1 MKRSRR
7 SVAISLFVA
16 LAVASVFVVA
26 IAGCSGSNDGAS
38 TSALEGLDA
47 SQVKDDDLKTLNV
60 GSDLYPPF
68 VYTDEYGDIVGLDVE
83 ILTEALARIGYKPKY
98 QLIDWEKKKELLASG
113 ELDCVMGS
121 FSMTGREN
129 EYRWAGPY
137 LASRQVV
144 AVDPQSDIYTLADL
158 EDKIVAVQSTTKPE
172 DILLNR
178 INENVPQI
186 KELYSFSDGSYLNP
200 ALVEGLVDAIAA
212 HESSFLTYEKDYG
225 VTYRILDEPLLE
237 VGLGT
242 AFDINDTRGIDVK
255 LTHAYQEML
264 ADGTMERLVSKYFDD
279 PSPFLNMEACHDRCA
294 RPRCSGAG
302 QSFGRGMAP
311 CRSAGDSALGCCRHD
326 ELRLHDGP
334 SRAALCRR
342 CRLRGDAEPFLRC
355 IQQRLYDQ
363 KPDSRY
369 GDRRR
374 GCPRYGARRFS
385 G

>member
-1 MKRSRR
+1 MRASRGAFCRVGGKAPYGKASVTIGRSSDFICYYFLAFQSVNRIVWSSMKRPRR

-16 LAVASVFVVA
+16 LAVACAFVVA

-38 TSALEGLDA
+38 TSALEKLDA

-129 EYRWAGPY
+129 EYRLAGPY

-158 EDKIVAVQSTTKPE
+158 EDKVVAVQSTTKPE
-172 DILLNR
+172 GILLNR
-178 INENVPQI
+178 TNENVPQI
-186 KELYSFSDGSYLNP
+186 KELYSFSDRSCLNP
-200 ALVEGLVDAIAA
+200 ALVEGLVGAIAA
-212 HESSFLTYEKDYG
+212 HESLLLTYERDYG

-242 AFDINDTRGIDVK
+242 AFDINDTSGVDVK

-279 PSPFLNMEACHDRCA
+279 PSPFLNMEGL
-294 RPRCSGAG
+294 S
-302 QSFGRGMAP
+302 
-311 CRSAGDSALGCCRHD
+311 
-326 ELRLHDGP
+326 
-334 SRAALCRR
+334 
-342 CRLRGDAEPFLRC
+342 
-355 IQQRLYDQ
+355 
-363 KPDSRY
+363 
-369 GDRRR
+369 
-374 GCPRYGARRFS
+374 
-385 G
+385 

>member
-1 MKRSRR
+1 MKKTRR
-7 SVAISLFVA
+7 SVAITLLLA
-16 LAVASVFVVA
+16 LAIVGVFGVA
-26 IAGCSGSNDGAS
+26 IAGFFGSSNGGSAS
-38 TSALEGLDA
+38 SEKSAA
-47 SQVKDDDLKTLNV
+47 SHAKNASLKTLNV

-68 VYTDEYGDIVGLDVE
+68 VYSDEYGNIVGLDVE

-98 QLIDWEKKKELLASG
+98 QLIDWEKKKELLANG

-144 AVDPQSDIYTLADL
+144 AVDPESDIYTLADL
-158 EDKIVAVQSTTKPE
+158 KDKVVAVQPTTKPE
-172 DILLNR
+172 GILLNSA
-178 INENVPQI
+178 NENVPQI
-186 KELYSFSDGSYLNP
+186 KELYSFSDRSYLNP

-212 HESSFLTYEKDYG
+212 HESSLLTYEKDYG

-279 PSPFLNMEACHDRCA
+279 PSPFLNVEGL
-294 RPRCSGAG
+294 S
-302 QSFGRGMAP
+302 
-311 CRSAGDSALGCCRHD
+311 
-326 ELRLHDGP
+326 
-334 SRAALCRR
+334 
-342 CRLRGDAEPFLRC
+342 
-355 IQQRLYDQ
+355 
-363 KPDSRY
+363 
-369 GDRRR
+369 
-374 GCPRYGARRFS
+374 
-385 G
+385 

>member
-16 LAVASVFVVA
+16 LAVASAFVVA
-26 IAGCSGSNDGAS
+26 IAGCSRSDDGTS
-38 TSALEGLDA
+38 TSAVEGPAA
-47 SQVKDDDLKTLNV
+47 SQVKDDKDDGLKTLNV

-68 VYTDEYGDIVGLDVE
+68 VYSDEYGNIVGLDVE

-144 AVDPQSDIYTLADL
+144 AVDPESDIYTLADL
-158 EDKIVAVQSTTKPE
+158 KDKVVAVQSTTKPE
-172 DILLNR
+172 SILLNHT
-178 INENVPQI
+178 NENVPQI
-186 KELYSFSDGSYLNP
+186 KELYCFSDRSCLNP

-212 HESSFLTYEKDYG
+212 HESLLLTYEKDYG

-279 PSPFLNMEACHDRCA
+279 PSPFLNVEGL
-294 RPRCSGAG
+294 S
-302 QSFGRGMAP
+302 
-311 CRSAGDSALGCCRHD
+311 
-326 ELRLHDGP
+326 
-334 SRAALCRR
+334 
-342 CRLRGDAEPFLRC
+342 
-355 IQQRLYDQ
+355 
-363 KPDSRY
+363 
-369 GDRRR
+369 
-374 GCPRYGARRFS
+374 
-385 G
+385 

>member
-7 SVAISLFVA
+7 PIAITLLIA
-16 LAVASVFVVA
+16 LALVGVLGVAMV
-26 IAGCSGSNDGAS
+26 GCSGLSDSAQKAS
-38 TSALEGLDA
+38 SEEADA
-47 SQVKDDDLKTLNV
+47 AQAKDDNLKTLNV

-68 VYTDEYGDIVGLDVE
+68 VYNDEYGNIVGLDVE

-121 FSMTGREN
+121 FTMTGREG

-144 AVDPQSDIYTLADL
+144 AVDPESDIYTLADL

-172 DILLNR
+172 SILLNR
-178 INENVPQI
+178 LNENVPHI
-186 KELYSFSDGSYLNP
+186 KELYSFSDRSYLNP
-200 ALVEGLVDAIAA
+200 ALVEGLVDAMAA
-212 HESSFLTYEKDYG
+212 HESSLLTYEKDYG

-255 LTHAYQEML
+255 LTKAYRDML

-279 PSPFLNMEACHDRCA
+279 PTPFLNVEGL
-294 RPRCSGAG
+294 S
-302 QSFGRGMAP
+302 
-311 CRSAGDSALGCCRHD
+311 
-326 ELRLHDGP
+326 
-334 SRAALCRR
+334 
-342 CRLRGDAEPFLRC
+342 
-355 IQQRLYDQ
+355 
-363 KPDSRY
+363 
-369 GDRRR
+369 
-374 GCPRYGARRFS
+374 
-385 G
+385 

>member
-1 MKRSRR
+1 MKKTRR
-7 SVAISLFVA
+7 SVAITLLLV
-16 LAVASVFVVA
+16 LAIVGVFGVA
-26 IAGCSGSNDGAS
+26 IAGYSGSSNGGSAS
-38 TSALEGLDA
+38 SEKSAA
-47 SQVKDDDLKTLNV
+47 SHAKNASLKTLNV

-68 VYTDEYGDIVGLDVE
+68 VYSDEYGNIVGLDVE

-98 QLIDWEKKKELLASG
+98 QLIDWEKKKELLANG

-144 AVDPQSDIYTLADL
+144 AVDPESDIYTLADL
-158 EDKIVAVQSTTKPE
+158 KDKVVAVQSTTKPE

-178 INENVPQI
+178 TNENVPQI
-186 KELYSFSDGSYLNP
+186 KELYSFSDRSYLNP

-212 HESSFLTYEKDYG
+212 HESSLLTYEKDYG

-279 PSPFLNMEACHDRCA
+279 PSPFLNVEGL
-294 RPRCSGAG
+294 S
-302 QSFGRGMAP
+302 
-311 CRSAGDSALGCCRHD
+311 
-326 ELRLHDGP
+326 
-334 SRAALCRR
+334 
-342 CRLRGDAEPFLRC
+342 
-355 IQQRLYDQ
+355 
-363 KPDSRY
+363 
-369 GDRRR
+369 
-374 GCPRYGARRFS
+374 
-385 G
+385 

>member
-1 MKRSRR
+1 MKRPRR

-16 LAVASVFVVA
+16 LAVASAFVVA
-26 IAGCSGSNDGAS
+26 IAGCSGSNGGAS
-38 TSALEGLDA
+38 TSTLEGLEALQAKGDN
-47 SQVKDDDLKTLNV
+47 LKTLNV

-121 FSMTGREN
+121 FSMTGREK

-158 EDKIVAVQSTTKPE
+158 EDKVVAVQSTTKPE
-172 DILLNR
+172 GILLNR
-178 INENVPQI
+178 TNENVPQI
-186 KELYSFSDGSYLNP
+186 KELYCFSDRSYLNP

-212 HESSFLTYEKDYG
+212 HESSLLTYEKDYG

-242 AFDINDTRGIDVK
+242 AFDINDTRDIDVK

-279 PSPFLNMEACHDRCA
+279 PLPFLNMEGL
-294 RPRCSGAG
+294 S
-302 QSFGRGMAP
+302 
-311 CRSAGDSALGCCRHD
+311 
-326 ELRLHDGP
+326 
-334 SRAALCRR
+334 
-342 CRLRGDAEPFLRC
+342 
-355 IQQRLYDQ
+355 
-363 KPDSRY
+363 
-369 GDRRR
+369 
-374 GCPRYGARRFS
+374 
-385 G
+385 

>member
-1 MKRSRR
+1 MKRFRR

-26 IAGCSGSNDGAS
+26 IAGCFGSNDGAS

-113 ELDCVMGS
+113 ELDCVMGG

-144 AVDPQSDIYTLADL
+144 AVDPQSDIYALADL

-242 AFDINDTRGIDVK
+242 AFDINDTHGIDVK

-279 PSPFLNMEACHDRCA
+279 PSPFLNMEGL
-294 RPRCSGAG
+294 S
-302 QSFGRGMAP
+302 
-311 CRSAGDSALGCCRHD
+311 
-326 ELRLHDGP
+326 
-334 SRAALCRR
+334 
-342 CRLRGDAEPFLRC
+342 
-355 IQQRLYDQ
+355 
-363 KPDSRY
+363 
-369 GDRRR
+369 
-374 GCPRYGARRFS
+374 
-385 G
+385 

>member
-1 MKRSRR
+1 MKKTRR
-7 SVAISLFVA
+7 SVAITLLLA
-16 LAVASVFVVA
+16 LAIVGVFGVA
-26 IAGCSGSNDGAS
+26 IAGFSGSSNGGSAS
-38 TSALEGLDA
+38 SEKSAA
-47 SQVKDDDLKTLNV
+47 SHAKNVSLKTLNV

-68 VYTDEYGDIVGLDVE
+68 VYSDEYGNIVGLDVE

-98 QLIDWEKKKELLASG
+98 QLIDWEKKKELLANG

-144 AVDPQSDIYTLADL
+144 AVDPESDIYTLADL
-158 EDKIVAVQSTTKPE
+158 KDKVVAVQSTTKPE
-172 DILLNR
+172 GILLDST
-178 INENVPQI
+178 NENVPQI
-186 KELYSFSDGSYLNP
+186 KELYSFSDRSYLNP

-212 HESSFLTYEKDYG
+212 HESSLLTYEKDYG

-279 PSPFLNMEACHDRCA
+279 PSPFLNVEGL
-294 RPRCSGAG
+294 S
-302 QSFGRGMAP
+302 
-311 CRSAGDSALGCCRHD
+311 
-326 ELRLHDGP
+326 
-334 SRAALCRR
+334 
-342 CRLRGDAEPFLRC
+342 
-355 IQQRLYDQ
+355 
-363 KPDSRY
+363 
-369 GDRRR
+369 
-374 GCPRYGARRFS
+374 
-385 G
+385 

>member
-1 MKRSRR
+1 MKKTRR
-7 SVAISLFVA
+7 SVAITLLLA
-16 LAVASVFVVA
+16 LAIVGVFGVA
-26 IAGCSGSNDGAS
+26 IAGCSGSSNGGSAS
-38 TSALEGLDA
+38 SEKSAA
-47 SQVKDDDLKTLNV
+47 SHAKNASLKTLNV

-68 VYTDEYGDIVGLDVE
+68 VYSDEYGNIVGLDVE

-98 QLIDWEKKKELLASG
+98 QLIDWEKKKELLANG

-144 AVDPQSDIYTLADL
+144 AVDPESDIYTLADL
-158 EDKIVAVQSTTKPE
+158 KDKVVAVQSTTKPE
-172 DILLNR
+172 GILLNST
-178 INENVPQI
+178 NENVPQI
-186 KELYSFSDGSYLNP
+186 KELYSFSDRSYLNP

-212 HESSFLTYEKDYG
+212 HESSLLTYEKDYG

-279 PSPFLNMEACHDRCA
+279 PSPFLNVEGL
-294 RPRCSGAG
+294 S
-302 QSFGRGMAP
+302 
-311 CRSAGDSALGCCRHD
+311 
-326 ELRLHDGP
+326 
-334 SRAALCRR
+334 
-342 CRLRGDAEPFLRC
+342 
-355 IQQRLYDQ
+355 
-363 KPDSRY
+363 
-369 GDRRR
+369 
-374 GCPRYGARRFS
+374 
-385 G
+385 

>member
-1 MKRSRR
+1 MKKTRR
-7 SVAISLFVA
+7 SVAITLLLA
-16 LAVASVFVVA
+16 LAIVGVFGVA
-26 IAGCSGSNDGAS
+26 IAGFSGSSNGGSAS
-38 TSALEGLDA
+38 SEKSAA
-47 SQVKDDDLKTLNV
+47 SHAKNASLKTLNV

-68 VYTDEYGDIVGLDVE
+68 VYSDEYGNIVGLDVE

-144 AVDPQSDIYTLADL
+144 AVDPESDIYTLADL
-158 EDKIVAVQSTTKPE
+158 KDKVVAVQSTTKPE
-172 DILLNR
+172 DILLNHT
-178 INENVPQI
+178 NENVPQI
-186 KELYSFSDGSYLNP
+186 KELCSFSDRSYLNP

-212 HESSFLTYEKDYG
+212 HESSLLTYEKDYG

-279 PSPFLNMEACHDRCA
+279 PSPFLNVEGL
-294 RPRCSGAG
+294 S
-302 QSFGRGMAP
+302 
-311 CRSAGDSALGCCRHD
+311 
-326 ELRLHDGP
+326 
-334 SRAALCRR
+334 
-342 CRLRGDAEPFLRC
+342 
-355 IQQRLYDQ
+355 
-363 KPDSRY
+363 
-369 GDRRR
+369 
-374 GCPRYGARRFS
+374 
-385 G
+385 

>member
-16 LAVASVFVVA
+16 LAVASAFVVA
-26 IAGCSGSNDGAS
+26 IAGCSRSDDGTS
-38 TSALEGLDA
+38 TSAVEGPAA
-47 SQVKDDDLKTLNV
+47 SQVKDDKNASLKTLNV

-68 VYTDEYGDIVGLDVE
+68 VYSDAYGNIVGLDVE

-144 AVDPQSDIYTLADL
+144 AVDPESDIYTLADL
-158 EDKIVAVQSTTKPE
+158 KDKVVAVQSTTKPE
-172 DILLNR
+172 DILLNHT
-178 INENVPQI
+178 NENVPQI
-186 KELYSFSDGSYLNP
+186 KELYSFSDRSYLNP

-212 HESSFLTYEKDYG
+212 HESSLLTYEKDYG

-255 LTHAYQEML
+255 LTHAYQKML
-264 ADGTMERLVSKYFDD
+264 ADGTMKRLVSKYFDD
-279 PSPFLNMEACHDRCA
+279 PSPFLNMEGL
-294 RPRCSGAG
+294 S
-302 QSFGRGMAP
+302 
-311 CRSAGDSALGCCRHD
+311 
-326 ELRLHDGP
+326 
-334 SRAALCRR
+334 
-342 CRLRGDAEPFLRC
+342 
-355 IQQRLYDQ
+355 
-363 KPDSRY
+363 
-369 GDRRR
+369 
-374 GCPRYGARRFS
+374 
-385 G
+385 

>member
-1 MKRSRR
+1 MKKTRR
-7 SVAISLFVA
+7 SVAITLLLA
-16 LAVASVFVVA
+16 LAIVGVFGVA
-26 IAGCSGSNDGAS
+26 IAGFSGSSNGGSAS
-38 TSALEGLDA
+38 SEKSAA
-47 SQVKDDDLKTLNV
+47 SHAKNASLKTLNV

-68 VYTDEYGDIVGLDVE
+68 VYSDEYGNIVGLDVE

-98 QLIDWEKKKELLASG
+98 QLIDWEKKEELLASG

-158 EDKIVAVQSTTKPE
+158 EDKVVAVQSTTKPE
-172 DILLNR
+172 DILLNHT
-178 INENVPQI
+178 NENVPQI
-186 KELYSFSDGSYLNP
+186 KELYSFSDRSYLNP

-212 HESSFLTYEKDYG
+212 HESSLLTYEKDYG

-255 LTHAYQEML
+255 LAHAYQEML

-279 PSPFLNMEACHDRCA
+279 PSPFLNMEGL
-294 RPRCSGAG
+294 S
-302 QSFGRGMAP
+302 
-311 CRSAGDSALGCCRHD
+311 
-326 ELRLHDGP
+326 
-334 SRAALCRR
+334 
-342 CRLRGDAEPFLRC
+342 
-355 IQQRLYDQ
+355 
-363 KPDSRY
+363 
-369 GDRRR
+369 
-374 GCPRYGARRFS
+374 
-385 G
+385 

>member
-1 MKRSRR
+1 MKKTRR
-7 SVAISLFVA
+7 SVAITLLLA
-16 LAVASVFVVA
+16 LAIVGVFGVA
-26 IAGCSGSNDGAS
+26 IAGFSGSSNGGSAS
-38 TSALEGLDA
+38 SEKSAA
-47 SQVKDDDLKTLNV
+47 SHAINASLKTLNV

-68 VYTDEYGDIVGLDVE
+68 VYSDEYGNIVGLDVE

-98 QLIDWEKKKELLASG
+98 QLIDWEKKKELLANG

-144 AVDPQSDIYTLADL
+144 AVDPESDIYTLADL
-158 EDKIVAVQSTTKPE
+158 KDKVVAVQSTTKPE
-172 DILLNR
+172 GILLNST
-178 INENVPQI
+178 NENVPQI
-186 KELYSFSDGSYLNP
+186 KELYSFSDRSYLNP

-212 HESSFLTYEKDYG
+212 HESSLLTYEKDYG

-279 PSPFLNMEACHDRCA
+279 PSPFLNVEGL
-294 RPRCSGAG
+294 S
-302 QSFGRGMAP
+302 
-311 CRSAGDSALGCCRHD
+311 
-326 ELRLHDGP
+326 
-334 SRAALCRR
+334 
-342 CRLRGDAEPFLRC
+342 
-355 IQQRLYDQ
+355 
-363 KPDSRY
+363 
-369 GDRRR
+369 
-374 GCPRYGARRFS
+374 
-385 G
+385 

>member
-1 MKRSRR
+1 MKKTRR
-7 SVAISLFVA
+7 SVAITLLLA
-16 LAVASVFVVA
+16 LAIVGVFGVA
-26 IAGCSGSNDGAS
+26 IAGYSGSSNGGSAS
-38 TSALEGLDA
+38 SEKSAA
-47 SQVKDDDLKTLNV
+47 SHAKNASLKTLNV

-68 VYTDEYGDIVGLDVE
+68 VYSDEYGNIVGLDVE

-98 QLIDWEKKKELLASG
+98 QLIDWEKKKELLANG

-144 AVDPQSDIYTLADL
+144 AVDPESDIYTLADL
-158 EDKIVAVQSTTKPE
+158 KDKVVAVQSTTKPE
-172 DILLNR
+172 GILLNST
-178 INENVPQI
+178 NENVSQI
-186 KELYSFSDGSYLNP
+186 KELYSFSDRSYLNP

-212 HESSFLTYEKDYG
+212 HESSLLTYEKDYG

-279 PSPFLNMEACHDRCA
+279 PSPFLNVEGL
-294 RPRCSGAG
+294 S
-302 QSFGRGMAP
+302 
-311 CRSAGDSALGCCRHD
+311 
-326 ELRLHDGP
+326 
-334 SRAALCRR
+334 
-342 CRLRGDAEPFLRC
+342 
-355 IQQRLYDQ
+355 
-363 KPDSRY
+363 
-369 GDRRR
+369 
-374 GCPRYGARRFS
+374 
-385 G
+385 

>member
-1 MKRSRR
+1 MKRPRR
-7 SVAISLFVA
+7 SVAISLLVV
-16 LAVASVFVVA
+16 LAVASALVVA

-172 DILLNR
+172 DIC
-178 INENVPQI
+178 
-186 KELYSFSDGSYLNP
+186 S
-200 ALVEGLVDAIAA
+200 IA
-212 HESSFLTYEKDYG
+212 
-225 VTYRILDEPLLE
+225 
-237 VGLGT
+237 
-242 AFDINDTRGIDVK
+242 
-255 LTHAYQEML
+255 
-264 ADGTMERLVSKYFDD
+264 
-279 PSPFLNMEACHDRCA
+279 
-294 RPRCSGAG
+294 
-302 QSFGRGMAP
+302 
-311 CRSAGDSALGCCRHD
+311 
-326 ELRLHDGP
+326 
-334 SRAALCRR
+334 
-342 CRLRGDAEPFLRC
+342 
-355 IQQRLYDQ
+355 
-363 KPDSRY
+363 
-369 GDRRR
+369 
-374 GCPRYGARRFS
+374 
-385 G
+385 

>member
-1 MKRSRR
+1 MKKTSR
-7 SVAISLFVA
+7 SVAITLLLA
-16 LAVASVFVVA
+16 LAIVGVFGVA
-26 IAGCSGSNDGAS
+26 IAGYSGSSNGGSAS
-38 TSALEGLDA
+38 SEKSAA
-47 SQVKDDDLKTLNV
+47 SHAKNASLTTLNV

-68 VYTDEYGDIVGLDVE
+68 VYSDEYGNIVGLDVE

-98 QLIDWEKKKELLASG
+98 QLIDWEKKKELLANG

-144 AVDPQSDIYTLADL
+144 AVDPESDIYTLADL
-158 EDKIVAVQSTTKPE
+158 KDKVVAVQSTTKPE
-172 DILLNR
+172 GILLNST
-178 INENVPQI
+178 NENVPQI
-186 KELYSFSDGSYLNP
+186 KELYSFSDRSYLNP

-212 HESSFLTYEKDYG
+212 HESSLLTYEKDYG

-279 PSPFLNMEACHDRCA
+279 PSPFLNVEGL
-294 RPRCSGAG
+294 S
-302 QSFGRGMAP
+302 
-311 CRSAGDSALGCCRHD
+311 
-326 ELRLHDGP
+326 
-334 SRAALCRR
+334 
-342 CRLRGDAEPFLRC
+342 
-355 IQQRLYDQ
+355 
-363 KPDSRY
+363 
-369 GDRRR
+369 
-374 GCPRYGARRFS
+374 
-385 G
+385 

>member
-1 MKRSRR
+1 MKKTRR
-7 SVAISLFVA
+7 SVAITLLLA
-16 LAVASVFVVA
+16 LVIVGVFGVA
-26 IAGCSGSNDGAS
+26 IAGFSGSSNGGSAS
-38 TSALEGLDA
+38 SEKSAA
-47 SQVKDDDLKTLNV
+47 SHVKNASLKTLNV

-68 VYTDEYGDIVGLDVE
+68 VYSDEYGNIVGLDVE

-98 QLIDWEKKKELLASG
+98 QLIDWEKKKELLANG

-158 EDKIVAVQSTTKPE
+158 KDKVVAVQSTTKPE
-172 DILLNR
+172 GILLNR
-178 INENVPQI
+178 TNENVPQI
-186 KELYSFSDGSYLNP
+186 KELYSFSDRSYLNP
-200 ALVEGLVDAIAA
+200 ALVEGLVNAIAA
-212 HESSFLTYEKDYG
+212 HESSLLTYEKDYG

-279 PSPFLNMEACHDRCA
+279 PSPFLNVEGL
-294 RPRCSGAG
+294 S
-302 QSFGRGMAP
+302 
-311 CRSAGDSALGCCRHD
+311 
-326 ELRLHDGP
+326 
-334 SRAALCRR
+334 
-342 CRLRGDAEPFLRC
+342 
-355 IQQRLYDQ
+355 
-363 KPDSRY
+363 
-369 GDRRR
+369 
-374 GCPRYGARRFS
+374 
-385 G
+385 